1 MLPLYFFA
9 QETVAGETAT
19 EDSVEGGISSVPT
32 IADPATASATKAVAD
47 ILPEGTPEWVQTSVV
62 YGIPYG
68 IGALKVLVIL
78 LITWMIAGI
87 ASRLVIKG
95 LEKTRFDETLTKF
108 FAKIAR
114 WGVLALGVLSCL
126 SIFGVETTSF
136 AALIGA
142 MGLAIGLAFQGTL
155 SNFAS
160 GVMLLIFRPFKVG
173 QFVKV
178 GGEAGTIN
186 EIDLFTIALD
196 TSDNRRIIIPNSK
209 VFGATIENV
218 SFHSKRRV
226 DVNVGTAYEA
236 DLDKTREVLMNAIL
250 LVENRLVDPESVVVL
265 LELNASTIDWQVRV
279 WCKSD
284 LYWDVRQDLIR
295 AIKNSLDRA
304 GIGIP
309 FQQFDVHL
317 QQLGS

>member
-1 MLPLYFFA
+1 MARPIAPIRAAKEVVSTPKILRQDKTPKANTPQRAIFA
-9 QETVAGETAT
+9 KNLVR
-19 EDSVEGGISSVPT
+19 VSSNRVFSKP
-32 IADPATASATKAVAD
+32 
-47 ILPEGTPEWVQTSVV
+47 
-62 YGIPYG
+62 
-68 IGALKVLVIL
+68 
-78 LITWMIAGI
+78 LITSLDAIPAI
-87 ASRLVIKG
+87 IQVIKG

-218 SFHSKRRV
+218 RTFSFETSGGRQCGHCIRGRF
-226 DVNVGTAYEA
+226 
-236 DLDKTREVLMNAIL
+236 
-250 LVENRLVDPESVVVL
+250 
-265 LELNASTIDWQVRV
+265 
-279 WCKSD
+279 
-284 LYWDVRQDLIR
+284 RQDAR
-295 AIKNSLDRA
+295 GVNERYFA
-304 GIGIP
+304 GGE
-309 FQQFDVHL
+309 
-317 QQLGS
+317 